1 MTTTGT
7 VRPLDV
13 LETELDR
20 ELTDLYEKTRRLRK
34 FLCDKGTEEKLKELY
49 ADRTEDVYDAMYE
62 QLDAMDDYATALE
75 KRLIIL
81 TEVRRDATE
90 TQS

>member
-1 MTTTGT
+1 MTVTGT

-20 ELTDLYEKTRRLRK
+20 ELTDLYEKIHRLRK

-49 ADRTEDVYDAMYE
+49 ANRTEDVYDAMYE

-75 KRLIIL
+75 KRLMIL
-81 TEVRRDATE
+81 TEVRREATE
-90 TQS
+90 AKS